1 MSNLYPEIEP
11 KRPGESHE
19 AFYERYNKEF
29 SRLRGWPPHIRPL
42 NLAQLEILGIDER
55 TGQLYW
61 DGAPVVTRHELGR
74 REFFLAALV
83 AWATVVAALATVA
96 SAIADYIGLA
106 HPS

>member
-1 MSNLYPEIEP
+1 MSNLYPEIDP
-11 KRPGESHE
+11 IRPGESE
-19 AFYERYNKEF
+19 ADFLKRYHKEF
-29 SRLRGWPPHIRPL
+29 TRLRGWAPHIRPL
-42 NLAQLEILGIDER
+42 DLAQLEILGIDES

-106 HPS
+106 HPT